1 MNYKNLVL
9 DSLINDD
16 ECFTEIFLYFMFVK
30 VRISVK
36 ELQKLL
42 DEMVKDG
49 YIRVLRE
56 WQNEY
61 YEYPYSLTEKGRAVL
76 EKLDF

>member
-1 MNYKNLVL
+1 
-9 DSLINDD
+9 
-16 ECFTEIFLYFMFVK
+16 MFVK

-42 DEMVKDG
+42 DEMVEDG

-61 YEYPYSLTEKGRAVL
+61 CEYPYSLTEKGRAAW